1 MVEQDQKELFE
12 YEQALREKYN
22 PDNIFK
28 GKEEIIMPNSN
39 ESTKEEIAI
48 IEQKESIFA
57 KIKNWIKGL
66 FRRR

>member
-1 MVEQDQKELFE
+1 MVEQDEKELFE

-28 GKEEIIMPNSN
+28 NEEEKAIPNSN
-39 ESTKEEIAI
+39 ELIKEETAI

>member
-28 GKEEIIMPNSN
+28 NEIEKTIPNSN
-39 ESTKEEIAI
+39 ELIKEETAI